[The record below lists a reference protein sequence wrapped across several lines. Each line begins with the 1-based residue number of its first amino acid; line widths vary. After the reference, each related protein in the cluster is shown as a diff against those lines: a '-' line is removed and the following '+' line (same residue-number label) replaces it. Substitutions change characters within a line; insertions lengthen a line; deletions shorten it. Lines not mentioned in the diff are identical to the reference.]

1 MLAIFS
7 LLGSSIALGS
17 SGPLRRRVS
26 TGRAGRLPSS
36 ALAGVTFHSMVHRW
50 SSGRTARASPARDSD
65 VSRRSRQGIL
75 SR

>member
-7 LLGSSIALGS
+7 LLGVVDCA
-17 SGPLRRRVS
+17 RRTVVHQETS
-26 TGRAGRLPSS
+26 VHWAGGQITFERAR
-36 ALAGVTFHSMVHRW
+36 VTFHSMVVHRW